1 MYTENTIMSNLAKLR
16 VHIVPLGFEIDRIV
30 LPAQEMKADKIWLL
44 RHNNPSQD
52 KSKSYSDKITKELK
66 KQKISIEFAEA
77 DRGDVFNILKT
88 VKEIFEKEK
97 ENDIYVNVSS
107 GSKIQAIGCMMAC
120 MIFKEC
126 RVTPYYAEPE
136 SYPSTQGKQQSIGLK
151 NIVSLPKYEIQK
163 PRQEL
168 IDALKIIQS
177 RDGKITK
184 KEMAILAEE
193 AKLITIGARDENQS
207 QARFASLDK
216 NIIQPLEEQWK
227 FIEIEKIG
235 RNRWIKITSDGVNAA
250 KFLT

>member
-1 MYTENTIMSNLAKLR
+1 MHTEHTIMSNLAKLR

-66 KQKISIEFAEA
+66 KQKISVEFAEA
-77 DRGDVFNILKT
+77 DRGDVFHILKT

-120 MIFKEC
+120 MMFKEC
-126 RVTPYYAEPE
+126 RVTPYYAEPD
-136 SYPSTQGKQQSIGLK
+136 SYPSTQGKQQSTGLK

-168 IDALKIIQS
+168 IDALQIIQTH
-177 RDGKITK
+177 DGKITK

-193 AKLITIGARDENQS
+193 SKLITIGARDENQS

-235 RNRWIKITSDGVNAA
+235 RNRWIKITPDGINAA